1 MYRVMKPVRAFG
13 RVINYIRTGRVF
25 RSKEAALRLAAGIA
39 CAYIIDDHNIAVAA
53 HLSDGSIKTVH
64 ELRSA

>member
-13 RVINYIRTGRVF
+13 RVITYIRTGRAF

-39 CAYIIDDHNIAVAA
+39 CAYIIDDHNVAVAA
-53 HLSDGSIKTVH
+53 HLRDGSFKTVSQM
-64 ELRSA
+64 RST